1 MTSTVERRFEN
12 TAASQTFRNIV
23 NTFGLNKEAV
33 LDLGCSYGEF
43 LVHFG
48 KRSVGIT
55 IDPKEVEYGKNRG
68 LDIRQ
73 GNIESGDVVS
83 NETFDAIFCNNLFEH
98 LYSPHGFLI
107 RIKKYLRPGGTLI
120 LGVPCIPKFT
130 SLLKVQKFRGSL
142 AEAHINFFTLDT
154 LRKSVERAGY
164 DVSDIRGFHFYNKIV
179 DHLLDPI
186 YPHLYVV
193 ATPKSDF
200 HYTEKRMKELAG
212 YAEHLR

>member
-120 LGVPCIPKFT
+120 LGVPCI
-130 SLLKVQKFRGSL
+130 
-142 AEAHINFFTLDT
+142 
-154 LRKSVERAGY
+154 
-164 DVSDIRGFHFYNKIV
+164 
-179 DHLLDPI
+179 
-186 YPHLYVV
+186 
-193 ATPKSDF
+193 
-200 HYTEKRMKELAG
+200 
-212 YAEHLR
+212 